1 MMQYNIEGKVIDNK
15 VFIAEDSSL
24 ANIMLLIESNKAKIA
39 ELEKDNKAQTDD
51 IKEQMLNAGI
61 KEVIVQ
67 QDSVTPLSALLYTRT
82 SVSYDKDKMKAQLA
96 KEQWKRI
103 VEKQFVCEQKELKNF
118 IKAHPD
124 LKDEVKKFIKV
135 QDDISAVKLDNALK
149 LGFISLND
157 LKGTYEVKETNI
169 LKIQR
174 KKL

>member
-1 MMQYNIEGKVIDNK
+1 MMQYSIEGKVIDDK

>member
-1 MMQYNIEGKVIDNK
+1 MQYNIEGKVIDDK

-82 SVSYDKDKMKAQLA
+82 SVSYDKDKMKVQLA

>member
-1 MMQYNIEGKVIDNK
+1 MQYNIEGKVIDDK

-157 LKGTYEVKETNI
+157 LKGAYEVKETNI

>member
-1 MMQYNIEGKVIDNK
+1 MQYNIEGKVIDDK

-82 SVSYDKDKMKAQLA
+82 SVSYDKDKMKAQLT

>member
-1 MMQYNIEGKVIDNK
+1 MMQYNIEGKVIDDK

-61 KEVIVQ
+61 KEVIIQ
-67 QDSVTPLSALLYTRT
+67 QDSVIPLSALLYTRT

>member
-1 MMQYNIEGKVIDNK
+1 MQYNIEGKVIDDK

-61 KEVIVQ
+61 KEVIIQ

-103 VEKQFVCEQKELKNF
+103 VEKQFICEQKELKNF

-124 LKDEVKKFIKV
+124 LKDEVKKFISV

>member
-1 MMQYNIEGKVIDNK
+1 MQYNIEGKVIDDK

-67 QDSVTPLSALLYTRT
+67 QDSVTPLSALLYTRI

>member
-1 MMQYNIEGKVIDNK
+1 MQYNIEGKVIDDK

-39 ELEKDNKAQTDD
+39 ELEKDNKVQTDD

>member
-1 MMQYNIEGKVIDNK
+1 MQYNIEGKVIDDK

-118 IKAHPD
+118 IKAYPD

>member
-1 MMQYNIEGKVIDNK
+1 MQYNIEGKVIDDK

-103 VEKQFVCEQKELKNF
+103 VEKQFVCEQKKLKNF

>member
-1 MMQYNIEGKVIDNK
+1 MQYNIEGKVIDDK

-124 LKDEVKKFIKV
+124 LKDEVKKFINV

>member
-1 MMQYNIEGKVIDNK
+1 MQYNIEGKVIDDK

-82 SVSYDKDKMKAQLA
+82 SVSYDKDKMKAQLV

>member
-1 MMQYNIEGKVIDNK
+1 MQYNIEGKVIDDK

-51 IKEQMLNAGI
+51 IKEQMLNSGI
-61 KEVIVQ
+61 KEVVIQ

-103 VEKQFVCEQKELKNF
+103 VEKQFICEQKELKNF